1 VRGAEKQ
8 NKKERGVFLFF
19 FLFFKNNNKN
29 VEIDPG
35 ETNVV
40 RPEIIIFDER
50 GGVLRG
56 RVERR
61 RE

>member
-1 VRGAEKQ
+1 
-8 NKKERGVFLFF
+8 
-19 FLFFKNNNKN
+19 

-40 RPEIIIFDER
+40 RPEIIFDER
-50 GGVLRG
+50 GVLRG

>member
-19 FLFFKNNNKN
+19 FLFFKNNKN

>member
-1 VRGAEKQ
+1 MRGAEKQ
-8 NKKERGVFLFF
+8 NKKERGERYV
-19 FLFFKNNNKN
+19 FFKNENNKN
-29 VEIDPG
+29 VEIHPG

-40 RPEIIIFDER
+40 RPEIIFDER